1 MSTPEERKNATP
13 AYIRYSSMAFQ
24 LLAALLIGYFAGKF
38 LDGKFNPG
46 GMPYFTAAMMLLFL
60 GLYLFKL
67 IKDITSPK

>member
-1 MSTPEERKNATP
+1 
-13 AYIRYSSMAFQ
+13 MAFQ